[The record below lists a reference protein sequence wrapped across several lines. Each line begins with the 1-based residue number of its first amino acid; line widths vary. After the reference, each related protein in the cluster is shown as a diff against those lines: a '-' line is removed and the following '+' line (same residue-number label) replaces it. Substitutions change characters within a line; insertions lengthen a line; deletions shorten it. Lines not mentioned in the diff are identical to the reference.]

1 MNLNNLENLKQ
12 EMKALGFSDKLQV
25 LMEEQMR
32 NDIPQFHLND
42 SITADKGQVDF
53 TLHFK
58 QSGQSDYYY
67 LNRYEVAH
75 SKGKAL
81 EEGQKY
87 MVIVAGADG
96 KNAVK
101 RIENLH
107 EAIDHF
113 KGQKGGADLS
123 VGKDPQHR
131 TIIAN
136 IENGTVNFI
145 NNEYK
150 STYYA
155 KPVTQNIWV
164 DRGRGFTAQQSA
176 NLIQGRSVY
185 RDDLVKYTTGEPY
198 RAWVKL
204 DLEKGK
210 DEKGNFQMQQFMDP
224 QYGYDLKHVLN
235 EYRIKELDD
244 PAKRVKL
251 EAELKN
257 GNRALITTVKE
268 GKEVKLQLEAVPR
281 YGNLNFF
288 TMEGKIE
295 RRDQFEKVQAKE
307 NIFEKKMGQ
316 SKDKELSTGQELTR

>member
-42 SITADKGQVDF
+42 SIAADKGQVEF

-75 SKGKAL
+75 NKGKGL
-81 EEGQKY
+81 EEGEKY

-96 KNAVK
+96 KNTVK
-101 RIENLH
+101 RIENLT

-113 KGQKGGADLS
+113 TSQTGTAELS

-131 TIIAN
+131 KIYSN
-136 IENGTVNFI
+136 KENGKVNFVSKEFR
-145 NNEYK
+145 NVYFN
-150 STYYA
+150 

-164 DRGRGFTAQQSA
+164 DKGRGFTAQQSA

-185 RDDLVKYTTGEPY
+185 RDDLVKYNSGESY
-198 RAWVKL
+198 KAWVKL

-210 DEKGNFQMQQFMDP
+210 DDRGNFQMQQFMDP

-235 EYRIKELDD
+235 EFRIKELDD
-244 PAKRVKL
+244 PSQRQKL

-257 GNRALITTVKE
+257 GDRALISTVKD
-268 GKEVKLQLEAVPR
+268 GKDVKLQLEAVPR

-288 TMEGKIE
+288 TMDGKLE
-295 RRDQFEKVQAKE
+295 KRNQFEKVQAKE
-307 NIFEKKMGQ
+307 NTFDMKVGQ
-316 SKDKELSTGQELTR
+316 SKDKELSTGQELSR

>member
-42 SITADKGQVDF
+42 SIAADKGQVDF

-75 SKGKAL
+75 NKGKGL

-96 KNAVK
+96 KNTVK
-101 RIENLH
+101 RIENLT

-113 KGQKGGADLS
+113 KSQNGAAELS

-131 TIIAN
+131 KIIAN
-136 IENGTVNFI
+136 MENGKVNFI
-145 NNEYK
+145 SNEFRN
-150 STYYA
+150 TYFS

-164 DRGRGFTAQQSA
+164 DKGRGFTAQQSA

-185 RDDLVKYTTGEPY
+185 RDDLVKYNSGESY
-198 RAWVKL
+198 KAWVKL

-210 DEKGNFQMQQFMDP
+210 DDRGNFQMQQFMDP

-244 PAKRVKL
+244 PSQRQKL

-257 GNRALITTVKE
+257 GNRALISTVKD

-288 TMEGKIE
+288 TMDGKLE
-295 RRDQFEKVQAKE
+295 KRNQFEKVQAKE
-307 NIFEKKMGQ
+307 NTFDMKVGQ
-316 SKDKELSTGQELTR
+316 SKDKELSTGQELSR